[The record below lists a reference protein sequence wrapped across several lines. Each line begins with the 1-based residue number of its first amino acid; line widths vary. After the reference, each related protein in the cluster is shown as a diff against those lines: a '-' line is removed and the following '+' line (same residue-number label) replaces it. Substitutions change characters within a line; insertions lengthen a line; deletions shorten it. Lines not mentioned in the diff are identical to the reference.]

1 MTCLSQESACHFDHQ
16 SLLDR
21 KFVDAFSWAYS
32 KSHIY
37 MHLGRSTIT
46 VRSSLQSPS
55 KRTVRVELTLPPLS
69 RDRNAGRR
77 GLLVETVLVCLLV
90 RGWLLCWL
98 SSVDPI
104 NRRPEIELTVLVA
117 CACVSLGSLDIFPA
131 QCSTIDL

>member
-46 VRSSLQSPS
+46 VRSSLQSFS
-55 KRTVRVELTLPPLS
+55 KRTVRVEWTLPPLS
-69 RDRNAGRR
+69 CDRNAGRR

-90 RGWLLCWL
+90 QAWLLCWL

-104 NRRPEIELTVLVA
+104 DRRPEIELTVLVA

>member
-1 MTCLSQESACHFDHQ
+1 MTCLSQESARRSNQ

-37 MHLGRSTIT
+37 IHLGRSTNTGQVI
-46 VRSSLQSPS
+46 LQSFS

-90 RGWLLCWL
+90 RGCLLC
-98 SSVDPI
+98 
-104 NRRPEIELTVLVA
+104 
-117 CACVSLGSLDIFPA
+117 
-131 QCSTIDL
+131 

>member
-55 KRTVRVELTLPPLS
+55 KRTVRVE
-69 RDRNAGRR
+69 
-77 GLLVETVLVCLLV
+77 
-90 RGWLLCWL
+90 
-98 SSVDPI
+98 
-104 NRRPEIELTVLVA
+104 
-117 CACVSLGSLDIFPA
+117 
-131 QCSTIDL
+131 